1 MTPEHPKPDVGF
13 RWFMLAMAAL
23 VVLIVGYTALVAVLW
38 PSDTA
43 QAGQPD
49 ARAEMVAEWRSLDR
63 RAERHL
69 EMAIYHLDE
78 FDRLVAEMARVG
90 YRIRRHDDA
99 TPPVID
105 LGDGP

>member
-49 ARAEMVAEWRSLDR
+49 ARAEMVAEWRRLDR
-63 RAERHL
+63 LEEWHLDRAIH
-69 EMAIYHLDE
+69 HLDE
-78 FDRLVAEMARVG
+78 HDRVRAEKARVG
-90 YRIRRHDDA
+90 YRIRRHDDT

-105 LGDGP
+105 LGAGP